1 MLHSVTIVF
10 KLKLY
15 LITIN
20 RQKSDNFLFLTGMN
34 IFDKM

>member
-15 LITIN
+15 LTTN